1 MQMEEQQ
8 KSSEAI
14 YNLLVQKAA
23 LKQKI
28 FDNTLT
34 AFKWVKEI
42 AQELEAEFNEK
53 LKEQDKRILL
63 KYRNVGMFQTE
74 LKVAGDMLIFYMHS
88 NVFQFDRDHRIW
100 KTKHVKQ
107 DYYASYVGIISIYNF
122 LADSFR
128 YSRNEDMG
136 YLIARIFINKDN
148 SFFVEGKRQRAYLSD
163 NLPDQKV
170 TKEAMRD
177 VIESAILYS
186 LQFDLLVPPY
196 DSVKVATV
204 EQMLEARKIGVPTGK
219 RVGFSF
225 RTDDIDI
232 VDADDK
238 IYYTG
243 G

>member
-1 MQMEEQQ
+1 MNGN
-8 KSSEAI
+8 KKNSDAI
-14 YNLLVQKAA
+14 YNLLVEKAT

-28 FDNTLT
+28 FDNTLE
-34 AFKWVKEI
+34 AFKWVKQI
-42 AQELEAEFNEK
+42 AQELETEFNDK
-53 LKEQDKRILL
+53 LREHDQRILL
-63 KYRNVGMFQTE
+63 RYKNVGIFQSE

-100 KTKHVKQ
+100 KTKYVKQ
-107 DYYASYVGIISIYNF
+107 DYFASYVGIISIYDF

-128 YSRNEDMG
+128 YGRNEDMG
-136 YLIARIFINKDN
+136 YLIARVFINKDN
-148 SFFVEGKRQRAYLSD
+148 NFFVEGKRQRAYLD
-163 NLPDQKV
+163 EDFQDRKV
-170 TKEAMRD
+170 TKERLRD
-177 VIESAILYS
+177 VIESAILYA

-196 DSVKVATV
+196 DTVKVATV

-225 RTDDIDI
+225 RTDDIDLPGP
-232 VDADDK
+232 DDK

>member
-1 MQMEEQQ
+1 MESNNAN
-8 KSSEAI
+8 KSNEI
-14 YNLLVQKAA
+14 YNLLVEKAT

-28 FDNTLT
+28 FDNTLQ

-42 AQELEAEFNEK
+42 TQEMEIEFNDK
-53 LKEQDKRILL
+53 LKEQDHRILL
-63 KYRNVGMFQTE
+63 KYRNVGVFQSE

-88 NVFQFDRDHRIW
+88 NIFQFDRDHRIW
-100 KTKHVKQ
+100 KIKYVKQ
-107 DYYASYVGIISIYNF
+107 DNYAAYVGIISIYDF

-128 YSRNEDMG
+128 YGRTEDMG

-148 SFFVEGKRQRAYLSD
+148 AFFVEGKRQSAYLTED
-163 NLPDQKV
+163 FYNRKV
-170 TKEAMRD
+170 TKEALRD
-177 VIESAILYS
+177 VIESAVLYS
-186 LQFDLLVPPY
+186 MQFDLLVPPY
-196 DSVKVATV
+196 DSVKIATV

-225 RTDDIDI
+225 RTDDIDQI
-232 VDADDK
+232 NDQDK

>member
-1 MQMEEQQ
+1 MNGVE
-8 KSSEAI
+8 KNTDAI
-14 YNLLVQKAA
+14 YNLLVEKAT

-28 FDNTLT
+28 FDNTLE
-34 AFKWVKEI
+34 AFKMIKQI
-42 AQELEAEFNEK
+42 AQQMEVEFNEK
-53 LKEQDKRILL
+53 LKEHDQRILL
-63 KYRNVGMFQTE
+63 RYKNVGIFQSE

-100 KTKHVKQ
+100 KTKYIKQ
-107 DYYASYVGIISIYNF
+107 DYYASYAGIISIYDF

-128 YSRNEDMG
+128 YNRNEDMG

-148 SFFVEGKRQRAYLSD
+148 NFFVEGKRQRFYLD
-163 NLPDQKV
+163 DQFPQREV
-170 TKEAMRD
+170 TMDRMRD
-177 VIESAILYS
+177 VLESAILYA

-219 RVGFSF
+219 RVGFTF

-232 VDADDK
+232 SDKDDK